1 MNVDDEPRE
10 EKRHLRL
17 TEHELDYIIKGVKKQ
32 ALDEIYA
39 EIGKGVVKRVLWAVG
54 LIGTGITGWLA
65 YKGINIK

>member
-1 MNVDDEPRE
+1 MNDEPRE
-10 EKRHLRL
+10 ERRHIRL

-39 EIGKGVVKRVLWAVG
+39 EIGKGVVRRVLWALG

>member
-1 MNVDDEPRE
+1 MNDEQRE
-10 EKRHLRL
+10 ERRHIRL
-17 TEHELDYIIKGVKKQ
+17 TDHELDYIIKGVKKQ

>member
-39 EIGKGVVKRVLWAVG
+39 EIGKGVVRRVLWAAG

-65 YKGINIK
+65 YKGIIIK

>member
-39 EIGKGVVKRVLWAVG
+39 EIGKGVVRRVLWALG
-54 LIGTGITGWLA
+54 LIGTGIAGWLTL
-65 YKGINIK
+65 KGIKIT

>member
-1 MNVDDEPRE
+1 MNDEQRE
-10 EKRHLRL
+10 ERRHIRL
-17 TEHELDYIIKGVKKQ
+17 TDHELDYIIKGVKKQ

-65 YKGINIK
+65 YKGINIR